1 MVSIR
6 QLASCINVTGS
17 FSILS
22 HFFGFFRGRI
32 PPDPT
37 GITLK
42 VSLKEQASLLQGKHF
57 HLNIIAVGSDNFT
70 DPDDYIEIDYAIHKI
85 RNIYSQVNI
94 GIGRVE
100 HYYIL
105 SSDAD
110 GLDSPTTKGELEEI
124 TDTWSVPNN
133 GIDVFIPQNMNVPS
147 NNGIILGRSAIGGP
161 CEEKADWGMNG
172 SVAGLWGS
180 EQTARTFSHEVGHY
194 LGERHKNSNPDNLM
208 CQSSEIVP
216 NTTRDSVVLWN
227 SQGDDMKDHCLVKP
241 GC

>member
-1 MVSIR
+1 
-6 QLASCINVTGS
+6 VTGS

-42 VSLKEQASLLQGKHF
+42 VSLKEQASLLQGKHY
-57 HLNIIAVGSDNFT
+57 HLNIIAVGSDNFS
-70 DPDDYIEIDYAIHKI
+70 PNDYIQIDYAIHKI

-94 GIGRVE
+94 GVGRVE

-110 GLDSPTTKGELEEI
+110 GLDSPTTEGELEEI
-124 TDTWSVPNN
+124 TEKWAVPNN

-147 NNGIILGRSAIGGP
+147 NNGVLGGKSPINGP
-161 CEEKADWGMNG
+161 CEDKESWKWWIES
-172 SVAGLWGS
+172 SVVGLWGS
-180 EQTARTFSHEVGHY
+180 EQTARTFAHEVGHY
-194 LGERHKNSNPDNLM
+194 LGVWNKNSDRDNLM
-208 CQSSEIVP
+208 CQSKKANS
-216 NTTRDSVVLWN
+216 TRDSVVLWN
-227 SQGDDMKDHCLVKP
+227 SQGDNMKDHCLVKP
-241 GC
+241 GCQV